1 MKLIRIPAVTFP
13 VNNNTR
19 ICLHFQRLSNLLVSW
34 LKRKTK
40 DTFIRKIQLSML
52 LFKKR
57 TSVYA
62 IFQNISQSFGV
73 LKIHFKQKI
82 NKQKDVVFFPQYD
95 LTLRFLTVIS

>member
-34 LKRKTK
+34 LKRKIK
-40 DTFIRKIQLSML
+40 DTFNKENTVVNVIIL
-52 LFKKR
+52 KK
-57 TSVYA
+57 TFVYA

-73 LKIHFKQKI
+73 LNIHFKQKI
-82 NKQKDVVFFPQYD
+82 INKKTCFFS
-95 LTLRFLTVIS
+95 I

>member
-34 LKRKTK
+34 LKRKIT

-52 LFKKR
+52 LFKKK

-82 NKQKDVVFFPQYD
+82 NK
-95 LTLRFLTVIS
+95 